1 MKLKKSFWAI
11 VLSLLCAESAM
22 AGSYQLNEYS
32 VTGLGRAFAG
42 AGVVG
47 DDYSA
52 IAFNPAGMSAVK
64 KSGLQLGG
72 SMVNLTA
79 DINSLDG
86 RGSTDMDH
94 FVFIPSFFG
103 QYKVNDRLDLG
114 LGVYVPYGLSTRYKA
129 NSFVADSAVKSE
141 LQVVDIAPAVS
152 YKLTD
157 KFTIGGSF
165 ILRYI
170 YGNMTNT
177 ISQALGGGSSEFEL
191 DGWTV
196 SGSLGMVYEPVKD
209 TRIGLS
215 WRMKSTQQVKGD
227 HTIKGNPIMSGV
239 YTGRASPNLPE
250 TITLSAFTKQG
261 KFGFSGTAR
270 WTHWS
275 TSFERFIMES
285 ENPALNPYT
294 GSPIFPGGIA
304 KNSPYN
310 YDNSWTLTAGVDYY
324 YNDNWTFRFG
334 GGWDESP
341 DHNDTTRTYRIPDND
356 RWWASVGLSYMQGN
370 WQFDAAYTHMFAKAS
385 YIYDLD
391 NGTGPIP
398 GKMKSLQSRIFG
410 LQAQYHF

>member
-1 MKLKKSFWAI
+1 MKLKKSFWAL
-11 VLSLLCAESAM
+11 VASLLCAESAM

-32 VTGLGRAFAG
+32 ITGLGRAFAG

-64 KSGLQLGG
+64 KSGVQLGG
-72 SMVNLTA
+72 SMVNLSA
-79 DINSLDG
+79 DIHSLDK
-86 RGSTDMDH
+86 SKSAEMDH
-94 FVFIPSFFG
+94 FVFIPHFFS

-114 LGVYVPYGLSTRYKA
+114 FGVYVPYGLSTRYKA
-129 NSFVADSAVKSE
+129 DSFIANSAVKSE

-157 KFTIGGSF
+157 TLSVGGSF

-177 ISQALGGGSSEFEL
+177 INPLLGGGASDFEL

-196 SGSLGMVYEPVKD
+196 SGSLGMVYEPIKD
-209 TRIGLS
+209 TRFGFS

-227 HTIKGNPIMSGV
+227 HKITNNPIMGGT

-250 TITLSAFTKQG
+250 TFTLSGFTKQG

-275 TSFERFIMES
+275 TSFEKFIMES
-285 ENPALNPYT
+285 ENPAVNPYS
-294 GSPIFPGGIA
+294 GQPIFPNGIA

-341 DHNDTTRTYRIPDND
+341 DHDDVSRTYRIPDND
-356 RWWASVGLSYMQGN
+356 RWWASIGLSYMKNN
-370 WQFDAAYTHMFAKAS
+370 WQWDLAYTHMFAKTSGIA
-385 YIYDLD
+385 DAD
-391 NGTGPIP
+391 NAPFAQP
-398 GKMKSLQSRIFG
+398 GKMKNLESRIFG
-410 LQAQYHF
+410 AQVQYHF

>member
-1 MKLKKSFWAI
+1 MKFKKSFWAF
-11 VLSLLCAESAM
+11 LTTLLCAQTAS

-64 KSGLQLGG
+64 KSEMQLGV
-72 SMVNLTA
+72 STVHLYS
-79 DINSLDG
+79 DLDSIDG
-86 RGSTDMDH
+86 IHDTKMNHYVS
-94 FVFIPSFFG
+94 IPNFFA
-103 QYKVNDRLDLG
+103 QYKINNRWDFG
-114 LGVYVPYGLSTRYKA
+114 FGVYVPYGLSTRYKA
-129 NSFVADSAVKSE
+129 NSFVANSAIKSE
-141 LQVVDIAPAVS
+141 LQVVDLAPALS

-157 KFTIGGSF
+157 SLTVGGSF
-165 ILRYI
+165 IARYI
-170 YGNMTNT
+170 YGHMTNT
-177 ISQALGGGSSEFEL
+177 ISPLAGGGRSDFEL

-196 SGSLGMVYEPVKD
+196 SGTLGIMYEPIKD

-227 HTIKGNPIMSGV
+227 HKIENNLAYGGMFNGTYI
-239 YTGRASPNLPE
+239 GRASPNLPE
-250 TITLSAFTKQG
+250 TITLSGFTKHG

-275 TSFERFIMES
+275 TSFEKFVMES
-285 ENPALNPYT
+285 ENPMFATNN
-294 GSPIFPGGIA
+294 GWA
-304 KNSPYN
+304 KESPYN

-324 YNDNWTFRFG
+324 YNDHWTFRFG

-341 DHNDTTRTYRIPDND
+341 DHKDTTRTWRIPDND
-356 RWWASVGLSYMQGN
+356 RWWTSIGASYMRDN
-370 WQFDAAYTHMFAKAS
+370 WQFDFAYTHMFAKTS

-391 NGTGPIP
+391 NSTGPIA
-398 GKMKSLQSRIFG
+398 GKMKNLQSSIFG